1 MKKRKSNNR
10 GFTLL
15 ELIISLAITG
25 LILVVLASSMML
37 SWRSEEKASEREEL
51 SERIRIITQRLTWLI
66 RGAYPFLKATPEGKT
81 LYFEGTEDTLG
92 LVTTSVIREG
102 DDLINSPGLKWIKLY
117 PEEDRLMVREK
128 LFYEKDIFEDDGGK
142 TYTIADDIY
151 EIGFEYL
158 DRDNK
163 EGEEEWVNEWD
174 PKDKDYLPALVKI
187 SLKITYQ
194 NRIVELPPIIVK
206 IEATKPTI

>member
-92 LVTTSVIREG
+92 LVTTSVIRES

-187 SLKITYQ
+187 SLKIT
-194 NRIVELPPIIVK
+194 
-206 IEATKPTI
+206 

>member
-1 MKKRKSNNR
+1 MRKKRNNNR

-15 ELIISLAITG
+15 ELILAITISG

-37 SWRSEEKASEREEL
+37 GWRSEEKASEREEL
-51 SERIRIITQRLTWLI
+51 SEQIRIITQRITWLI
-66 RGAYPFLKATPEGKT
+66 RGAYPFLKATPEGRT

-92 LVTTSVIREG
+92 FVTTSVTEG
-102 DDLINSPGLKWIKLY
+102 TDLINLPGLKWVKFYL
-117 PEEDRLMVREK
+117 EDNRLMVREK
-128 LFYEKDIFEDDGGK
+128 LFYEKDIFEDEGGK

-151 EIGFEYL
+151 ELGFEYF

-163 EGEEEWVNEWD
+163 DGEEQWVDEWD
-174 PKDKDYLPALVKI
+174 PKDKNYLPALVKI
-187 SLKITYQ
+187 DLKITYK
-194 NRIVELPPIIVK
+194 NRIIELPPIIVK